1 MCGTNYKPTERK
13 RRNLFPEEKPPLP
26 TILTQTRK
34 MAAVKNTSGDGESQS
49 KSSAAGLQTPKSSI
63 SSNGAEN
70 SPVSPDTDVEREMD
84 SRSQHVRFD
93 LGENT
98 ERERKDS
105 ILTAE
110 SDTHLNHPDV
120 VPEFDSVVD
129 IPTEVN
135 LSDSFMKLPQPSNV
149 QSPEAMNTPHHLSVH
164 QTSNIMK
171 SPNIPPSLNTQQPPS
186 TPQSLHRQIADNIL
200 SSNLSLDKVV
210 TEHNAEKFMCNP
222 QKFLEDT
229 PGNVSGV
236 FGGFPKTNKIGSVA
250 NRTTFDVRSTP
261 LIKRA
266 EPVRCKCMSHKRH
279 SLDMAA
285 LKFPEIMENFR
296 KGDFLDC
303 STMAFRPGRLTKFA
317 SLNVY
322 IESNIEHNNLLGDI
336 HNALT
341 SSLQPEHL
349 SSSFQHQS
357 GINTQT
363 NSNLDAAESVWI
375 SERKLGRSLSARCQT
390 TPDISQRQS
399 NQLASCSHCGHFS
412 NLCNFNN
419 SERRYSTTT
428 QSSNSE
434 YPSRRSTLEKDVV
447 SNIMEKKKSRKFS
460 IC

>member
-1 MCGTNYKPTERK
+1 MCGANYKPTERK
-13 RRNLFPEEKPPLP
+13 QRNLFPEGNPPLP

-49 KSSAAGLQTPKSSI
+49 RSSAAGLPTPRSSI
-63 SSNGAEN
+63 SSNGVEN
-70 SPVSPDTDVEREMD
+70 SPVSPDTDGEREMD
-84 SRSQHVRFD
+84 NRSQHVRFD
-93 LGENT
+93 LGDNS

-105 ILTAE
+105 ILTVE

-120 VPEFDSVVD
+120 VPELDNMED

-135 LSDSFMKLPQPSNV
+135 LSDSFMKLPRPSKV
-149 QSPEAMNTPHHLSVH
+149 QSPEAMNTPQHLSVH
-164 QTSNIMK
+164 QTSSVTK
-171 SPNIPPSLNTQQPPS
+171 PLNIPPSLNIQQPPS

-210 TEHNAEKFMCNP
+210 TEHNAEDFMCNP
-222 QKFLEDT
+222 QKFQDGA

-236 FGGFPKTNKIGSVA
+236 FGRFPKTNKVGSVA
-250 NRTTFDVRSTP
+250 NRTTFDIRSTP
-261 LIKRA
+261 PIKRA
-266 EPVRCKCMSHKRH
+266 EPAHCKCTPHKRH
-279 SLDMAA
+279 SVDMAS
-285 LKFPEIMENFR
+285 LKYPEIMENFR

-322 IESNIEHNNLLGDI
+322 VESNIENNDLLGDI
-336 HNALT
+336 HNVLT
-341 SSLQPEHL
+341 RSLQPEHL

-357 GINTQT
+357 GINTQA

-375 SERKLGRSLSARCQT
+375 SGRKLGRSLSARCQT
-390 TPDISQRQS
+390 TPDISQPQS